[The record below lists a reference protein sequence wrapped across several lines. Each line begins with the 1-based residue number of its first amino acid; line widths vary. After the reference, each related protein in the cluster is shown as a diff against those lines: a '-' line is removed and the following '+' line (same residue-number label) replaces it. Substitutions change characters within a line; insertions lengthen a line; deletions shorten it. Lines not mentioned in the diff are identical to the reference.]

1 MQLFYRHRVYFIFKK
16 AVKYSSQVKY
26 SLISR
31 FSVRN
36 DLDIKVLSSPG
47 FGLKSYSGS
56 QITPADLANTNY
68 SFTTFGPISSEEM
81 EKGKPTPVK
90 LTYLL

>member
-1 MQLFYRHRVYFIFKK
+1 MSQYYRNGGVFQK

-56 QITPADLANTNY
+56 QITPADLANTNF
-68 SFTTFGPISSEEM
+68 SFTTFGPISSEEL
-81 EKGKPTPVK
+81 EKGIKPTPVE
-90 LTYLL
+90 LT

>member
-1 MQLFYRHRVYFIFKK
+1 MGCISSKK

-68 SFTTFGPISSEEM
+68 SFTTFGPISSEELK
-81 EKGKPTPVK
+81 KGKPTPVY